1 MSIFLLERSLDMF
14 LLIFIFRFVD
24 ISVDVRVECI
34 KRCKEF
40 LKNHPD
46 LVTDISG
53 EFENILETSFCD
65 HCVHPTSTL

>member
-1 MSIFLLERSLDMF
+1 M
-14 LLIFIFRFVD
+14 
-24 ISVDVRVECI
+24 DVRVECI

-46 LVTDISG
+46 LVTDIGG

-65 HCVHPTSTL
+65 HCVHSTSTL

>member
-1 MSIFLLERSLDMF
+1 M
-14 LLIFIFRFVD
+14 FIFRFVD

-46 LVTDISG
+46 LVADIGG

-65 HCVHPTSTL
+65 HYVHSTSTLKC